1 MRALRLIGLAGVVS
15 AALATSGGATT
26 PGADGL
32 IVFAQEVKGHYQL
45 FTIRPDGSGAKQI
58 THSKADVL
66 NPDWSPDGKTLVAEF
81 DRAKTAGFSLLTAD
95 GTDERNL
102 TPKGFQAA

>member
-45 FTIRPDGSGAKQI
+45 FTIRLHGTHLLLAGATGAGKGSYLWGLIRAMLPRPL
-58 THSKADVL
+58 AAA
-66 NPDWSPDGKTLVAEF
+66 WSSIP
-81 DRAKTAGFSLLTAD
+81 RAWC
-95 GTDERNL
+95 
-102 TPKGFQAA
+102 